1 MFQKQQITLFSKKYF
16 ELYFLL
22 RKYFTQLTNFRQ
34 LDAMLKLLLGLWL
47 FAACAVQAVV
57 LDCNTLYYVATND
70 LFLCLRTAFSAFY
83 SWRGRLRLLLA
94 TSLLFLMPLHVFAA
108 PTNITGITINSTP
121 ANATTGYVAGNIVT
135 ARVAFSGNETVTGTP
150 TLTLNIGGTLRTAT
164 YTSGSGTTAL
174 IFSYTVVA
182 ADADTNGI
190 SVNANSL
197 ALNGGTITN
206 GGTAATLTHA
216 AVADDPADKVNVPPD
231 TTAPVFRSAAGA
243 GSTITLFYDELGSGL
258 NAAIVP
264 AVGNFTFSRNG
275 GVGPQLSVTSVTI
288 NPTAQTVSLNL
299 NGLIAVTDT
308 NLRISYTPGT
318 NKLQDA
324 AGNLA
329 AALSNVYIPVT
340 MPTFNI
346 NASPLKFNTP
356 TLLSGTGLAAGSKI
370 LFSNVIT
377 VDGQSIDAIVT
388 IPALAGLPLT
398 GTDTVA
404 GAPAPALKDWF
415 TLAAAATTAAGG
427 TIQIDFEFIKSGSY
441 GTTPTSSTGADVILE
456 NVAINAYDLD
466 AGAQF
471 QDFGGYATYAL
482 ATNTSLVQ
490 TQFPGYTHFQTT
502 NTGNVT
508 TAPGTSTGDQLRVL
522 ALYDSIHTISLKT
535 GNATNSPINYLYIE
549 FGVGP
554 SWASGLPPTYQVPTV
569 NKKTTNDTT
578 PDLTGT
584 FVGTVTN
591 STNTAWQFSIVV
603 NGVTYTA
610 NTRTVVGNTVT
621 LTNAATG
628 LTAVFDATTGIG
640 TWSLTIPAA
649 NALPLATYDVKA
661 TVFYGSSLA
670 NATAAGAK
678 STTDTTTNELIIN
691 NVVPDTTAPTLTKI
705 ERLNPLGEFITPAA
719 LAIQNYV
726 DFNVTFSEAV
736 TNVDKTDFQI
746 TGLGST
752 GATLSSVSQ
761 TGPTTY
767 TVRISSIPTTNLGI
781 LDLNLL
787 SSNDL
792 VDLAGN
798 LLDQT
803 TTPTTGEGV
812 EPTTHIDETYT
823 IATIEYDYGDA
834 PSGVTVD
841 TVARSYGSASHVR
854 PTSPT
859 IYLGTTLPDI
869 DTAANQTTWQGQTT
883 ATGDDAG
890 GDEGIAQLLSG
901 APAVFPVLSAGDA
914 NYSLTLVCSGN
925 GATVAGWIDF
935 DKNGAFDAGEKKSG
949 TCTANAVTLS
959 WTTLTG
965 LKTGI
970 TFARFRIASNA
981 AESGTVTGAA
991 ADGEVE
997 DYTLTI
1003 RPAVKIIKTLA
1014 PTTDTGK
1021 FNLTVSGGNS
1031 VGGTNPANNI
1041 ANNGTTNFVAV
1052 DAAGTITVQETAGT
1066 ATNLSNYTTAL
1077 SCKLGDGT
1085 TAVTLTASDLTNST
1099 TRSGTFTA
1107 PALNSTGTAAQVVC
1121 IFTNTKA
1128 ATVKLQKTTLGGF
1141 GGPFTFAQTNLAS
1154 APANISTTAVNTAAP
1169 AAPAAINVTA
1179 VGTDVTLT
1187 ETVASGYTLT
1197 SASCSDANSAVTGN
1211 PASFGTLAG
1220 NVLTILATNVK
1231 AGADISCS
1239 FTNTKAATVKVQKT
1253 TLGGFGGPFTFAQTN
1268 LASAPA
1274 NISTTAVNTA
1284 APAAPVAIN
1293 VTAVGTDVTL
1303 TETVASGYTLTSASC
1318 SDANSAV
1325 TGNPASFGTL
1335 AGNVLTILATNVKA
1349 GADISCSFT
1358 NSKAA
1363 TVSVNKISNGG
1374 VGSFSFT
1381 GSNGLP
1387 VTATTITTSTAGVS
1401 ATTAALTNVALTA
1414 LNTATTITEATPPAG
1429 YTLSGASCTGL
1440 QSGDTATL
1448 VGSTLT
1454 IPSTSVIAG
1463 AAINCTFTNT
1473 KAATVTVTKISNGGT
1488 GTFTFTGTN
1497 GWSSQNI
1504 TTTTS
1509 GVGVTGVTQTLTAAG
1524 VSTDIT
1530 ESGPPL
1536 GYILTGISC
1545 TGLGSGGTA
1554 TTNLA
1559 TRTVTLNAAATAAG
1573 SAITCTFTNAKT
1585 ATVKVQ
1591 KITQGGFDGPFSFA
1605 QTNLASTPGS
1615 ITTIAANTP
1624 TPALPTAIN
1633 VITSGTAVTLTE
1645 TAAFGY
1651 TLTSASCT
1659 DANSLVTGNTGS
1671 FGSLLGNVLTISSTN
1686 VISGA
1691 DISCIF
1697 TNTKNVTST
1706 ITGNVFKDSG
1716 TTGGTANNGIRDG
1729 AETGIYGVTVKLTD
1743 CSGTTY
1749 STAITDGAGN
1759 YSLAA
1764 SSAPPGTVC
1773 VEESNLSSYT
1783 STGSN
1788 VAGSTSPIGYT
1799 LVTADKISFILVAS
1813 TSYTGLNFG
1822 DVPANQFITD
1832 GAKTGIAGSTLIYPH
1847 TFIAG
1852 TGGSVTFS
1860 LPGATAS
1867 PVIPDWNERLYIDTD
1882 CNALLDGSESSS
1894 VLLPVAMTVVEGQ
1907 TICLIQKE
1915 FIPAGAPQGA
1925 SNHVPVQ
1932 ALFAYTGS
1940 VTIPNATYTRQ
1951 DITTVSSN
1959 ALALLKEVSNVTVPT
1974 IPVWKT
1980 SNTAKSGEILEYR
1993 ITYTNNS
2000 AEVIKNLQ
2008 INDATPSFTTFVSG
2022 LCEPPVAA
2030 TPASLGSCTLT
2041 KTLTPNNTG
2050 GLKWTFIATGPVPTP
2065 QLQPG
2070 ASGFVTYRVK
2080 VD

>member
-1169 AAPAAINVTA
+1169 AAP
-1179 VGTDVTLT
+1179 
-1187 ETVASGYTLT
+1187 
-1197 SASCSDANSAVTGN
+1197 
-1211 PASFGTLAG
+1211 
-1220 NVLTILATNVK
+1220 
-1231 AGADISCS
+1231 
-1239 FTNTKAATVKVQKT
+1239 
-1253 TLGGFGGPFTFAQTN
+1253 
-1268 LASAPA
+1268 
-1274 NISTTAVNTA
+1274 
-1284 APAAPVAIN
+1284 VAIN